1 MHDGIVGIQLF
12 RWRDRLFWCDLGFTI
27 ERPADDD
34 VGYVGT
40 HCSVLVGCLVNQV
53 VGHLNVEVGAFPN
66 LLDPGI
72 ISIDIWECDYLPTGE
87 DFHLVAKLGLA
98 ARGHP
103 YELGHHASTDDGR
116 LLCLDQAHRL
126 VGVFLEQMASE
137 QALCQRPL
145 LGEHTLLLQQG
156 MHPGDGSR
164 HVGVFDAVASLAVIL
179 HHLAGAAAALHINLI
194 EDRVAGAGD
203 ADGVLLDEPHY
214 GFHVKD
220 FAQEVEEVAEGVGPN
235 RFQDNIHRDGT
246 DATLG
251 FRLRLWVRNNPFL
264 GRFATALVLGPGL
277 TPFALRRRVF
287 HVSTGRFVV
296 AASILLADNL
306 VVGIDVRREAVLTAT
321 SGAGQAG
328 SLCSEFWLRAKF
340 RLEAS
345 RSFYAIGPSMFLRFD
360 KPGNSMVSEPIGL
373 NNQRNSATETPA
385 KRLPSFQLL
394 FVAEIEDADVADLQ
408 TLTVT
413 AE

>member
-1 MHDGIVGIQLF
+1 MLK
-12 RWRDRLFWCDLGFTI
+12 
-27 ERPADDD
+27 
-34 VGYVGT
+34 
-40 HCSVLVGCLVNQV
+40 
-53 VGHLNVEVGAFPN
+53 VGAFPY

-72 ISIDIWECDYLPTGE
+72 ISIDIRECDYLPAGE

-103 YELGHHASTDDGR
+103 YELGHHTGTDDGR

-164 HVGVFDAVASLAVIL
+164 YVGVFDAVARLAVIL
-179 HHLAGAAAALHINLI
+179 HHLAGEAAALHINLT

-203 ADGVLLDEPHY
+203 PDGVLLDETHN
-214 GFHVKD
+214 GVHIKD

-251 FRLRLWVRNNPFL
+251 FRLRLWARNNPFL

-296 AASILLADNL
+296 AASILLANYL
-306 VVGIDVRREAVLTAT
+306 VVVVHIGSEAVWFAAVR
-321 SGAGQAG
+321 AGEARG
-328 SLCSEFWLRAKF
+328 WTCV
-340 RLEAS
+340 LE
-345 RSFYAIGPSMFLRFD
+345 
-360 KPGNSMVSEPIGL
+360 
-373 NNQRNSATETPA
+373 
-385 KRLPSFQLL
+385 
-394 FVAEIEDADVADLQ
+394 
-408 TLTVT
+408 
-413 AE
+413 